1 MWPPYPRQ
9 TDAVD
14 THAEQAGADD
24 WLELRDPRVER
35 TRRVVLNAA
44 IALLAESGY
53 AGATIEAIAA
63 RSGVAKSTIYR
74 HWPNR
79 LELIN
84 DAFHELKP
92 PAPILTKGDVRDR
105 VVALLEE
112 FARGMASSVWSLCLP
127 ALIDAAERD
136 PECRELQRRMSRTGR
151 QTLVDVLAGGVERGE
166 LPAGSDPEVL
176 ADALAGPI
184 FVRRLMGDEPF
195 DPAAVRH
202 LVDQVVPR

>member
-1 MWPPYPRQ
+1 
-9 TDAVD
+9 VD
-14 THAEQAGADD
+14 SEVRVEEPAD
-24 WLELRDPRVER
+24 WSEGRDPRVER
-35 TRRVVLNAA
+35 TRRLVLKAA

-53 AGATIEAIAA
+53 AGTTVEAVSA

-84 DAFHELKP
+84 DAFQELKP
-92 PAPILTKGDVRDR
+92 PPPEPTEGDVRDR
-105 VVALLEE
+105 VVALLEHV
-112 FARGMASSVWSLCLP
+112 ARTVAASPWSSCLP

-136 PECRELQRRMSRTGR
+136 PECRELHNRMSRAGR
-151 QTLVDVLAGGVERGE
+151 QRLVDLLVGGQERGE
-166 LPAGSDPEVL
+166 IPADLDVEVM

-184 FVRRLMGDEPF
+184 FMRRLMGDEPL

-202 LVDQVVPR
+202 LVEQLLPRHHRSAAPSD

>member
-1 MWPPYPRQ
+1 VRVEEP
-9 TDAVD
+9 
-14 THAEQAGADD
+14 AD
-24 WLELRDPRVER
+24 WSEGRDPRVER
-35 TRRVVLNAA
+35 TRRLVLKAA

-53 AGATIEAIAA
+53 AGTTVEAVSA

-84 DAFHELKP
+84 DAFQELKP
-92 PAPILTKGDVRDR
+92 PPPEPTEGDVRDR
-105 VVALLEE
+105 VVALLEHV
-112 FARGMASSVWSLCLP
+112 ARTVAASPWSSCLP

-136 PECRELQRRMSRTGR
+136 PECRELHNRMSRAGR
-151 QTLVDVLAGGVERGE
+151 QRLVDLLVGGQERGE
-166 LPAGSDPEVL
+166 IPADLDVEVM

-184 FVRRLMGDEPF
+184 FMRRLMGDEPL

-202 LVDQVVPR
+202 LVEQLLPRHHRSAAPSD